1 MTATVS
7 AKATNGATANA
18 EGAGIGGSYSNNGFF
33 AGVITI
39 KGGDVTSTVTATPNP
54 SEEWNYAVGAGIG
67 DGYRR
72 PGIAGHEGG
81 KVFIEGGKIKASSYL
96 GAGIGGSS
104 CGDTNGGGW
113 GDDGG
118 TIKITG
124 GTVEATS
131 FYGGA
136 GIGAGYSSDGGT
148 IIISGGEVTA
158 TGGKEDGGA
167 GIGGGGRL
175 YNAASSYGG
184 GSGNIT
190 ITGGSVKA
198 KGGTGAS
205 GIGIGH
211 GGTGSPNYS
220 EKKLEISG
228 GTVEAT
234 GGDGG
239 AGICIA
245 TVEISD
251 TATQPIF
258 AFGGEPDGSGTKG
271 IDGTLNLSASSPLH
285 VMKGTTKD
293 GPWSEREYVSQLPD
307 RFVRLTPYY
316 YITFNGNGGSGK
328 MPAQSNIEYADV
340 TLAQNAFTREYY
352 NFTGWNTKADGSGTS
367 YEDEAIV
374 ELTGDLTLYAQW
386 EKVKATITYDPNGGT
401 GEMPPQTYEAGTTVI
416 LAENKFARES
426 YTFTGWNTEA
436 DGSGESYGDKAS
448 FTLGSNLTLYA
459 QWKENEE
466 PTPDDPGEPA
476 EITSINTDYNQK
488 TDVKSILLPRYNRL
502 HPEVVVKKIKFKSS
516 NKKVVKVTKKGI
528 AKGGKRTGTAAITMY
543 VKTPVIVVNSR
554 GIQKSRLSKWI
565 EAGELTVNNTGK
577 PSSK

>member
-18 EGAGIGGSYSNNGFF
+18 EGAGIGGSYSTNGFF
-33 AGVITI
+33 TGVITI
-39 KGGDVTSTVTATPNP
+39 KGGDVSATVTATPKK
-54 SEEWNYAVGAGIG
+54 SLHGGIYAVGAGIG
-67 DGYRR
+67 NGYGNSNTNSRNN
-72 PGIAGHEGG
+72 GG
-81 KVFIEGGKIKASSYL
+81 MISIEGGKIKASSYI
-96 GAGIGGSS
+96 GAGIGGSAS
-104 CGDTNGGGW
+104 GSPW
-113 GDDGG
+113 GTDGG
-118 TIKITG
+118 TIEITG
-124 GTVEATS
+124 GTIEATS
-131 FYGGA
+131 IESGA
-136 GIGAGYSSDGGT
+136 GIGAGHNSFGG
-148 IIISGGEVTA
+148 IIRISGGEVTA
-158 TGGKEDGGA
+158 IGGKGGGA
-167 GIGGGGRL
+167 GIGGAENDRGYRYTNGH
-175 YNAASSYGG
+175 
-184 GSGNIT
+184 IT
-190 ITGGSVKA
+190 ITGGNIKA
-198 KGGTGAS
+198 KGGRRAS
-205 GIGIGH
+205 GIGA
-211 GGTGSPNYS
+211 GSDDTVSTDNIL
-220 EKKLEISG
+220 KISG

-234 GGDGG
+234 GGDGS

-316 YITFNGNGGSGK
+316 YITFNGNGGSGE

-340 TLAQNAFTREYY
+340 TLAQNAFTKEYY

-386 EKVKATITYDPNGGT
+386 EKAKATITYDPNGGT

-416 LAENKFARES
+416 LAENKFAKEG
-426 YTFTGWNTEA
+426 YTFTDWNTEA
-436 DGSGESYGDKAS
+436 DSSGESYEDKAS

-459 QWKENEE
+459 QWK
-466 PTPDDPGEPA
+466 PIPDDPDEPA
-476 EITSINTDYNQK
+476 EITSINTEYNQK
-488 TDVKSILLPRYNRL
+488 TDVKSILLPRYYRL
-502 HPEVVVKKIKFKSS
+502 HPEVKVKKIKFKSS
-516 NKKVVKVTKKGI
+516 NKKVVKVTKKDGI
-528 AKGGKRTGTAAITMY
+528 AKGGKRTGTASITMY
-543 VKTPVIVVNSR
+543 VKIPIIVINSM
-554 GIQKSRLSKWI
+554 GKQKSKLSKWI